1 MYYRMVL
8 LMPVLLPTLVIKTA
22 CDNDTDGDVIVRYA
36 GHAEADENR
45 DQKIFVE
52 NKPLEAVTD
61 GKALETKTEPS
72 VATVHESRHLS
83 TPSTESTTPIEYMDE
98 TEGVVFVPNDAPT
111 VRLEDEYARDGLGIH
126 EVIGKKTVY
135 DVMDGGVHVETES
148 PHDHVIFVPGSNN
161 DNVDPK
167 EKEERS
173 GRRNTD
179 KVKEEKR
186 VVYPQYKLDCS
197 NLDCNN
203 SMKSICGGK
212 IVNGKLQ
219 YRLFLNDCYFRK
231 VNCNFKYKLNRY
243 TIVPLDKCIKYGA
256 RGERPFTFSRRIMDT
271 PTKPK
276 EDIALPKSF
285 SSRRSMSMN
294 VYGNF
299 CSHPCPVTCPDDY
312 EPQCAISATGQ
323 RRVFMNHCKLDDN
336 SCLFS
341 VVWHMRP
348 LSECVGG
355 KKADMR
361 QNRYFIG
368 WMRQVGILD
377 NKGKLVLQ

>member
-1 MYYRMVL
+1 MFYRMVL

-52 NKPLEAVTD
+52 NKPSEAVTD

-72 VATVHESRHLS
+72 VATVHESHHL
-83 TPSTESTTPIEYMDE
+83 TTSTESTTPIEYMDE

-161 DNVDPK
+161 YNVDPK
-167 EKEERS
+167 EKEEKS

-203 SMKSICGGK
+203 SMKSICGG
-212 IVNGKLQ
+212 
-219 YRLFLNDCYFRK
+219 
-231 VNCNFKYKLNRY
+231 Y